1 MIPHDHETEHD
12 RVTYW
17 RGSKDESRREKTS
30 VIFVISVKYSINRW
44 DLLLLGQMVGSKA
57 KAPTS
62 VPESFPARY
71 SPHPSFSTSPS
82 SGENPSS
89 TLSSG
94 FMPYG
99 DCICLDISRTV
110 GDQQAEEKGSRGK
123 FEPRSGERL
132 EPTGQAGA
140 MGLWNGAEV
149 MGWDLSIRIPVPI
162 GRRKRR
168 GDPPRL
174 KNSGSGQGGGD
185 NASGEPDF
193 SRSCHRTF
201 STGRDR
207 SI

>member
-94 FMPYG
+94 FMPYV
-99 DCICLDISRTV
+99 IAYASTFREPLAINKPKKKAREASLN
-110 GDQQAEEKGSRGK
+110 RGQ
-123 FEPRSGERL
+123 ESGWSQR
-132 EPTGQAGA
+132 
-140 MGLWNGAEV
+140 
-149 MGWDLSIRIPVPI
+149 
-162 GRRKRR
+162 GRPGRWAYGMVRK
-168 GDPPRL
+168 
-174 KNSGSGQGGGD
+174 
-185 NASGEPDF
+185 
-193 SRSCHRTF
+193 
-201 STGRDR
+201 
-207 SI
+207 